1 MERLKPFSRAWLQSG
16 SFTVKGMERSLI
28 NCCSAKSLNK
38 NWTRLGVSC
47 LEECTE
53 RVIDSASSILKDIHF
68 VFLYS
73 LTTVEGT
80 CLFFKNEY
88 NEENQWKR
96 NKERIYVHDN
106 TLWNTY
112 QYYEY
117 TKMHLRYN
125 DSLDD
130 DKQDLNGFLT
140 LLLSILHD
148 NRILE
153 ELEYDLMIWLLTK
166 QFLKIL
172 LLLLENKKK
181 MQKRNTYCSICW

>member
-1 MERLKPFSRAWLQSG
+1 
-16 SFTVKGMERSLI
+16 
-28 NCCSAKSLNK
+28 
-38 NWTRLGVSC
+38 
-47 LEECTE
+47 
-53 RVIDSASSILKDIHF
+53 
-68 VFLYS
+68 
-73 LTTVEGT
+73 
-80 CLFFKNEY
+80 
-88 NEENQWKR
+88 
-96 NKERIYVHDN
+96 
-106 TLWNTY
+106 
-112 QYYEY
+112 
-117 TKMHLRYN
+117 MHLMYN